1 MAPSPS
7 GSPPAPRM
15 YKVSDPVAAPSSDTE
30 LLAHV
35 ERILSSQYELDREIG
50 RGGMGIVYRAKDRRL
65 KRTVAIKLL
74 PPEFAFRSDIRSRF
88 LREAET
94 AAQLSHPNI
103 VPIYSVDEKDGL
115 VYFVMSCIEG
125 DNLAKVMHDRGRLA
139 PDFTRRIVREV
150 ADALAYAHAR
160 GVVHRD
166 IKPDNILLDGD
177 GGRALITDFG
187 IARAAEAATRLT
199 ATGMAIGTPA
209 YMAPE
214 QAAGDREVDGR
225 TDLYSLGVVAYQML
239 AGELPF
245 AATSTAAMLVK
256 HISERPTPLEQRRAD
271 VPTDLSRAVMM
282 LLEKDPGDRFPS
294 AASLSVALE
303 TGNVPAAR
311 VPTGM
316 NAAQGLIQATSASIG
331 GMRPGL
337 SIDLQVNPS
346 FVPSSDEMV
355 RWNAQPV
362 IEFRRKLAPYL
373 VTSFVLVLL
382 QIFTT
387 VDLMF
392 VAALWTVYIA
402 FRYAKLWA
410 QGYDWRDVFK
420 QHKDRLLVDV
430 VAETCDDAVAMF
442 DPKRR
447 EELRARRR
455 RDANSPSG
463 LRAIFE
469 SNRDGGVTA
478 PAPVPALPAP
488 LDASMAGPYAGVVRQ
503 AGDDRAELLRL
514 FGELPKSTRD
524 GLPDVVTS
532 ANELAERIQALA
544 VSLTELDRADAEATR
559 TLATIDA
566 EIQTLEAQANPFEG
580 RASDARVVR
589 LKDLRRQRRA
599 VVDVHKRREQSAS
612 RLETCRLAL
621 QNMRYEVL
629 RLKTGTQ
636 TQGNVTTLAEQA
648 LVLARDVDAV
658 VYAREEM
665 DRFDAR
671 RGGTGAGAAGGA

>member
-1 MAPSPS
+1 MPDSTNSTP
-7 GSPPAPRM
+7 
-15 YKVSDPVAAPSSDTE
+15 DLE
-30 LLAHV
+30 LRALVDKA
-35 ERILSSQYELDREIG
+35 LSSSYEIGSELG

-103 VPIYSVDEKDGL
+103 VPIYSVDERDGL
-115 VYFVMSCIEG
+115 VYFVMACVDG
-125 DNLAKVMHDRGRLA
+125 DNLAKVMHDRGRLS
-139 PDFTRRIVREV
+139 PEDTRRIVREV

-166 IKPDNILLDGD
+166 IKPDNILLDGE

-225 TDLYSLGVVAYQML
+225 TDLYSLGIVAYQML

-256 HISERPTPLEQRRAD
+256 HISERPIPLEQRRAD
-271 VPTDLSRAVMM
+271 VPTDLARAVMM
-282 LLEKDPGDRFPS
+282 LLEKDPADRFPS
-294 AASLSVALE
+294 AAALSVALE
-303 TGNVPAAR
+303 TGNVPAGRASALGLAQ
-311 VPTGM
+311 VPPAGV
-316 NAAQGLIQATSASIG
+316 ATAT
-331 GMRPGL
+331 R
-337 SIDLQVNPS
+337 PS
-346 FVPSSDEMV
+346 FGIDVQGNQPGDVPGQEDVV
-355 RWNAQPV
+355 RWSAQPV

-382 QIFTT
+382 SILTS
-387 VDLMF
+387 VDLVF

-410 QGYDWRDVFK
+410 AGYDWRDVFK
-420 QHKDRLLVDV
+420 QPKERMLVDV

-447 EELRARRR
+447 EQVRARRR
-455 RDANSPSG
+455 LEGNRSSG

-469 SNRDGGVTA
+469 SNREGLDVGPGATA
-478 PAPVPALPAP
+478 GALPAP
-488 LDASMAGPYAGVVRQ
+488 MDVSLAGGHAGVVQQ
-503 AGDDRAELLRL
+503 AANDRDQILRL
-514 FGELPKSTRD
+514 LAELPKAQREA
-524 GLPDVVTS
+524 LPEVAKS
-532 ANELAERIQALA
+532 ATELADK
-544 VSLTELDRADAEATR
+544 VR
-559 TLATIDA
+559 TLAFALADMDRNEPADGLATLDA
-566 EIQTLEAQANPFEG
+566 EIRTLEAQANPLERG
-580 RASDARVVR
+580 SEERVRR
-589 LKDLRRQRRA
+589 LAQLRRQRRA
-599 VVDVHKRREQSAS
+599 LLEVQRRRETTAS

-621 QNMRYEVL
+621 QNMRFDVL
-629 RLKTGTQ
+629 RLKTGAQ
-636 TQGNVTTLAEQA
+636 SQEHVTTMAEQA
-648 LVLARDVDAV
+648 LALAREVDAV
-658 VYAREEM
+658 AYAGDEM
-665 DRFDAR
+665 ARLGLR
-671 RGGTGAGAAGGA
+671 RGSAGAAGGA